1 MASSSVPNLYY
12 SVIEDVI
19 ANVREAFIDEGVDE
33 QALTELK
40 QVWEKKLHES
50 KAIEREPETAV

>member
-1 MASSSVPNLYY
+1 M
-12 SVIEDVI
+12 I

-40 QVWEKKLHES
+40 QVCNLVFSFEFICVELIF
-50 KAIEREPETAV
+50 KAFSYFSSRIVYSYKQY